1 MSKGYISEIQ
11 LSGLSRAR
19 GIYWKSV
26 SLDLSTIQ
34 KSLKKEAPEE
44 ELKSR
49 KTPSHLIQLLLPL
62 LPISC
67 TWPTLCSWCAWKW
80 HLNQLLVPLL
90 LQVSQSH
97 LVQLLLSMLHISC
110 TRPTLFPWKWQL
122 GQLLTPRLLQAS
134 PTHQGGVLLPQL
146 APCTGCPLY
155 LALHSAPYPVSCLQS
170 PKEAAGIP
178 GPASAHVSSSAPSTP
193 PA

>member
-1 MSKGYISEIQ
+1 MDNIRTVEAPSNDNLMDVKYSIENETRE
-11 LSGLSRAR
+11 LPF
-19 GIYWKSV
+19 
-26 SLDLSTIQ
+26 SLHDLNSMQ
-34 KSLKKEAPEE
+34 KSLKKEALEE
-44 ELKSR
+44 KLKSR
-49 KTPSHLIQLLLPL
+49 ETQSHLAQILLPL

-146 APCTGCPLY
+146 AHCTGCPL
-155 LALHSAPYPVSCLQS
+155 
-170 PKEAAGIP
+170 
-178 GPASAHVSSSAPSTP
+178 
-193 PA
+193 